1 VAGENPHP
9 NPPKKPLPAKETA
22 IAAFVL
28 KRLAL
33 AAVTLVLLSIIVFAA
48 AQLLPGD
55 PGRAILGPFADQRS
69 VDLLNEQLGVNEPI
83 VERYLDWAGGVVTG
97 DLGTSYQYATPVGDF
112 VWDALVRSLKL
123 ALLALV
129 IVVPLGILGGVL
141 AALRAGTLGDRT
153 ITVFGLSASVIPEAV
168 TGVVLLLVFAVWLKW
183 LPTTAQYPDGAGLTT
198 QLRFLLLPALALV
211 LVLFGYIARMARA
224 GTLEAIESDYTR
236 TAVLKGL
243 PTNLVI
249 RRHVLRNGLVPTVAV
264 IATQTG
270 YLLGGL
276 VAIEILF
283 NYNGLGL
290 LIWNAA
296 KAKDFAM
303 LQSAVLVVGIVYL
316 LMSLLADI
324 VYALL
329 NPRIRL
335 GGAE

>member
-1 VAGENPHP
+1 
-9 NPPKKPLPAKETA
+9 
-22 IAAFVL
+22 
-28 KRLAL
+28 
-33 AAVTLVLLSIIVFAA
+33 VFAA

-69 VDLLNEQLGVNEPI
+69 VDLLNEQLGVDEPF
-83 VERYLDWAGGVVTG
+83 VQRYLEWAGGVATG
-97 DLGTSYQYATPVGDF
+97 DLGTSYQYSTPVSDF
-112 VWDALVRSLKL
+112 VGPALVRSLKL
-123 ALLALV
+123 ALVALV
-129 IVVPLGILGGVL
+129 IVVPLGILGGVF
-141 AALRAGTLGDRT
+141 AALRAGGLGDRS
-153 ITVFGLSASVIPEAV
+153 ITVFGLSASVIPEPV

-183 LPTTAQYPDGAGLTT
+183 LPTTAQYPDGAGPVT
-198 QLRFLLLPALALV
+198 QVRYLLLPALALV

-243 PTNLVI
+243 PTNVVI
-249 RRHVLRNGLVPTVAV
+249 RRHVLRNGLVPTIAV

-296 KAKDFAM
+296 KGKDFAM
-303 LQSAVLVVGIVYL
+303 LQSAVLVIGIVYL
-316 LMSLLADI
+316 LMSLFADI

-335 GGAE
+335 GGAR

>member
-1 VAGENPHP
+1 
-9 NPPKKPLPAKETA
+9 
-22 IAAFVL
+22 
-28 KRLAL
+28 
-33 AAVTLVLLSIIVFAA
+33 VFAA

-69 VDLLNEQLGVNEPI
+69 VDLLNEQLGVDEPF
-83 VERYLDWAGGVVTG
+83 VRRYLEWAGGVATG
-97 DLGTSYQYATPVGDF
+97 DLGTSYQYSTPVSDF
-112 VWDALVRSLKL
+112 VGPALVRSLKL
-123 ALLALV
+123 ALVALV
-129 IVVPLGILGGVL
+129 IVVPLGILGGVF
-141 AALRAGTLGDRT
+141 AALRAGGLGDRS

-183 LPTTAQYPDGAGLTT
+183 LPTTAQYPDGAGPVT
-198 QLRFLLLPALALV
+198 QVRYLLLPALALV

-243 PTNLVI
+243 PTNVVI
-249 RRHVLRNGLVPTVAV
+249 RRHVLRNGLVPTIAV

-296 KAKDFAM
+296 KGKDFAM
-303 LQSAVLVVGIVYL
+303 LQSAVLVIGIVYL
-316 LMSLLADI
+316 LMSLFADI

-335 GGAE
+335 GGAG

>member
-1 VAGENPHP
+1 
-9 NPPKKPLPAKETA
+9 
-22 IAAFVL
+22 
-28 KRLAL
+28 
-33 AAVTLVLLSIIVFAA
+33 VFAA

-69 VDLLNEQLGVNEPI
+69 VDLLNEQLGVDEPF
-83 VERYLDWAGGVVTG
+83 VRRYLEWAGGVATG
-97 DLGTSYQYATPVGDF
+97 DLGTSYQYSTPVSDF
-112 VWDALVRSLKL
+112 VGPALVRSLKL
-123 ALLALV
+123 ALVALV
-129 IVVPLGILGGVL
+129 IVVPLGILGGVF
-141 AALRAGTLGDRT
+141 AALSAGGLGDRS
-153 ITVFGLSASVIPEAV
+153 ITVFGLSASVIPEPV

-183 LPTTAQYPDGAGLTT
+183 LPTTAQYPDGAGPVT
-198 QLRFLLLPALALV
+198 QVRYLLLPALALV

-243 PTNLVI
+243 PTNVVI
-249 RRHVLRNGLVPTVAV
+249 RRHVLRNGLVPTIAV

-296 KAKDFAM
+296 KGKDFAM
-303 LQSAVLVVGIVYL
+303 LHSAVLVIGIVYL
-316 LMSLLADI
+316 LMSLFADI

-335 GGAE
+335 GGAG

>member
-1 VAGENPHP
+1 M
-9 NPPKKPLPAKETA
+9 
-22 IAAFVL
+22 
-28 KRLAL
+28 
-33 AAVTLVLLSIIVFAA
+33 
-48 AQLLPGD
+48 
-55 PGRAILGPFADQRS
+55 
-69 VDLLNEQLGVNEPI
+69 NEPFLQ
-83 VERYLDWAGGVVTG
+83 RYLEWAGGVLTG
-97 DLGTSYQYATPVGDF
+97 DLGTSYQYSTPVGDF

-123 ALLALV
+123 ALVALV
-129 IVVPLGILGGVL
+129 IVVPLGILGGVV
-141 AALRAGTLGDRT
+141 AALRAGTLSDRT

-183 LPTTAQYPDGAGLTT
+183 LPTTAQYPDGAGPLT

-243 PTNLVI
+243 PTGLVI

>member
-1 VAGENPHP
+1 M
-9 NPPKKPLPAKETA
+9 PPPPCAAEESA
-22 IAAFVL
+22 IATFVL

-33 AAVTLVLLSIIVFAA
+33 AAVTLVLLSLIVFAA

-69 VDLLNEQLGVNEPI
+69 VDLLNEQLGVDEPF
-83 VERYLDWAGGVVTG
+83 VRRYLEWAGGVATG
-97 DLGTSYQYATPVGDF
+97 DLGTSYQYSTPVSDF
-112 VWDALVRSLKL
+112 VGPALGRSLKL
-123 ALLALV
+123 ALVALV
-129 IVVPLGILGGVL
+129 IVVPLGILGGVF
-141 AALRAGTLGDRT
+141 AALRAGGLGDRS

-183 LPTTAQYPDGAGLTT
+183 LPTTAQYPDGAGPVT
-198 QLRFLLLPALALV
+198 QVRYLLLPALALV

-243 PTNLVI
+243 PTNVVI
-249 RRHVLRNGLVPTVAV
+249 RRHVLRNGLVPTIAV

-296 KAKDFAM
+296 KGKDFAM
-303 LQSAVLVVGIVYL
+303 LQSAVLVIGIVYL
-316 LMSLLADI
+316 LMSLFADI

-335 GGAE
+335 GGAR

>member
-1 VAGENPHP
+1 
-9 NPPKKPLPAKETA
+9 
-22 IAAFVL
+22 
-28 KRLAL
+28 
-33 AAVTLVLLSIIVFAA
+33 VFAA

-69 VDLLNEQLGVNEPI
+69 VDLLNEQLGVDEPF
-83 VERYLDWAGGVVTG
+83 VQRYLEWAGGVATG
-97 DLGTSYQYATPVGDF
+97 DLGTSYQYSTPVSDF
-112 VWDALVRSLKL
+112 VGPALVRSLKL
-123 ALLALV
+123 ALVALV
-129 IVVPLGILGGVL
+129 IVVPLGILGGVF
-141 AALRAGTLGDRT
+141 AALRAGGLGDRS

-183 LPTTAQYPDGAGLTT
+183 LPTTAQYPDGAGPVT
-198 QLRFLLLPALALV
+198 QVRYLLLPALALV

-243 PTNLVI
+243 PTNVVI
-249 RRHVLRNGLVPTVAV
+249 RRHVLRNGLVPTIAV

-296 KAKDFAM
+296 KGKDFAM
-303 LQSAVLVVGIVYL
+303 LQSAVLVIGIVYL
-316 LMSLLADI
+316 LMSLFADI

-335 GGAE
+335 GGAG

>member
-1 VAGENPHP
+1 M
-9 NPPKKPLPAKETA
+9 
-22 IAAFVL
+22 
-28 KRLAL
+28 
-33 AAVTLVLLSIIVFAA
+33 FAA

-69 VDLLNEQLGVNEPI
+69 VDLLNEQLGVDEPF
-83 VERYLDWAGGVVTG
+83 VRRYLEWAGGVATG
-97 DLGTSYQYATPVGDF
+97 DLGTSYQYSTPVSDF
-112 VWDALVRSLKL
+112 VGPALGRSLKL
-123 ALLALV
+123 ALVALV
-129 IVVPLGILGGVL
+129 IVVPLGILGGVF
-141 AALRAGTLGDRT
+141 AALRAGGLGDRS

-183 LPTTAQYPDGAGLTT
+183 LPTTAQYPDGAGPVT
-198 QLRFLLLPALALV
+198 QVRYLLLPALALV

-243 PTNLVI
+243 PTNVVI
-249 RRHVLRNGLVPTVAV
+249 RRHVLRNGLVPTIAV

-296 KAKDFAM
+296 KGKDFAM
-303 LQSAVLVVGIVYL
+303 LQSAVLVIGIVYL
-316 LMSLLADI
+316 LMSLFADI

-335 GGAE
+335 GGAG

>member
-1 VAGENPHP
+1 M
-9 NPPKKPLPAKETA
+9 
-22 IAAFVL
+22 
-28 KRLAL
+28 
-33 AAVTLVLLSIIVFAA
+33 FAA

-69 VDLLNEQLGVNEPI
+69 VDLLNEQLGVDEPF
-83 VERYLDWAGGVVTG
+83 VRRYLEWAGGVATG
-97 DLGTSYQYATPVGDF
+97 DLGTSYQYSTPVSDF
-112 VWDALVRSLKL
+112 VGPALVRSLKL
-123 ALLALV
+123 ALVALV
-129 IVVPLGILGGVL
+129 IVVPLGILGGVF
-141 AALRAGTLGDRT
+141 AALRAGGLGDRS

-183 LPTTAQYPDGAGLTT
+183 LPTTAQYPDGAGPVT
-198 QLRFLLLPALALV
+198 QVRYLLLPALALV

-243 PTNLVI
+243 PTNIVI
-249 RRHVLRNGLVPTVAV
+249 RRHVLRNGLVPTIAV

-296 KAKDFAM
+296 KGKDFAM
-303 LQSAVLVVGIVYL
+303 LQSAVLVIGIVYL
-316 LMSLLADI
+316 LMSLFADI

-335 GGAE
+335 GGAG

>member
-1 VAGENPHP
+1 
-9 NPPKKPLPAKETA
+9 
-22 IAAFVL
+22 
-28 KRLAL
+28 
-33 AAVTLVLLSIIVFAA
+33 VFAA

-83 VERYLDWAGGVVTG
+83 VERYLDWARGVVTG
-97 DLGTSYQYATPVGDF
+97 DLGTSYQYSTPVGDF
-112 VWDALVRSLKL
+112 VWDALIRSLKL

-141 AALRAGTLGDRT
+141 AALRAGKLSDRT

-168 TGVVLLLVFAVWLKW
+168 TGVVLLLVFAVWLQW

-198 QLRFLLLPALALV
+198 QLRYLLLPALALV
-211 LVLFGYIARMARA
+211 LVLFGYIARMARV

-243 PTNLVI
+243 PTGVVI

-276 VAIEILF
+276 IAIEILF

-296 KAKDFAM
+296 RAKDFAM

-316 LMSLLADI
+316 LMSLFADI

-335 GGAE
+335 GGTE

>member
-1 VAGENPHP
+1 
-9 NPPKKPLPAKETA
+9 
-22 IAAFVL
+22 
-28 KRLAL
+28 
-33 AAVTLVLLSIIVFAA
+33 VFAA

-69 VDLLNEQLGVNEPI
+69 VDLLNEQLGVDEPF
-83 VERYLDWAGGVVTG
+83 VRRYLEWAGGVATG
-97 DLGTSYQYATPVGDF
+97 DLGTSYQYSTPVSDF
-112 VWDALVRSLKL
+112 VGPALGRSLKL
-123 ALLALV
+123 ALVALV
-129 IVVPLGILGGVL
+129 IVVPLGILGGVF
-141 AALRAGTLGDRT
+141 AALRAGGLGDRS

-183 LPTTAQYPDGAGLTT
+183 LPTTAQYPDGAGPVT
-198 QLRFLLLPALALV
+198 QVRYLLLPALALV

-243 PTNLVI
+243 PTNVVI
-249 RRHVLRNGLVPTVAV
+249 RRHVLRNGLVPTIAV

-296 KAKDFAM
+296 KGKDFAM
-303 LQSAVLVVGIVYL
+303 LQSAVLVIGIVYL
-316 LMSLLADI
+316 LMSLFADI

-335 GGAE
+335 GGAG

>member
-1 VAGENPHP
+1 MGGGASAATHP
-9 NPPKKPLPAKETA
+9 LESA
-22 IAAFVL
+22 IAAYVL

-33 AAVTLVLLSIIVFAA
+33 AAVTLVVLSIVVFAA

-69 VDLLNEQLGVNEPI
+69 VDILNEELGANDPLVQ
-83 VERYLDWAGGVVTG
+83 RYLEWAGGVLTG
-97 DLGTSYQYATPVGDF
+97 DLGTSYQYSTPVGDF

-123 ALLALV
+123 ALVALV
-129 IVVPLGILGGVL
+129 LVVPLGVVAGVV
-141 AALRAGTLGDRT
+141 AALRVGRLADRT
-153 ITVFGLSASVIPEAV
+153 ITVFGLSLSVIPEV
-168 TGVVLLLVFAVWLKW
+168 VSGVVLLLVFGVWLRW
-183 LPTTAQYPDGAGLTT
+183 LPTTAQYPEGAGAAT
-198 QLRFLLLPALALV
+198 QLRYLLLPALPLV
-211 LVLFGYIARMARA
+211 LILFGYIARMARA
-224 GTLEAIESDYTR
+224 GTIEALDADYTR

-243 PTNLVI
+243 PSGVVI
-249 RRHVLRNGLVPTVAV
+249 RRHALRNGLVPTIAV
-264 IATQTG
+264 IATQIG

-303 LQSAVLVVGIVYL
+303 LQSAVLVIGAVYL
-316 LMSLLADI
+316 LMSLVADVLA
-324 VYALL
+324 AAL